1 MSDQTQDRVPYSYDE
16 IFPERFLHAP
26 DLDGRTVTLL
36 ITDIWGE
43 YIQNPKQKR
52 KKERGDLCGVLA
64 FERTKREYAMSKQN
78 AWIIKALWGKDPA
91 NIRGKRITIAPVPD
105 SSGFTEHGTRILFVG
120 SPDIDNDV
128 AFTLPGG
135 QALTFKKTV
144 SNRQE
149 VVEGAVD
156 PVTGE
161 VGAAAVERPDNR
173 FHGTDD
179 DLGAGSATVAAETP
193 ATPTQTAQG
202 GDAGLFAAPT
212 TPATETGAD
221 DGDVPGRGPLVKTT
235 DPVTPERKRLFDV
248 AWDKAINEGADEAEL
263 LAAVC
268 DAVGAPTLEGL
279 TMEQAAAGLQYLKA
293 HS

>member
-1 MSDQTQDRVPYSYDE
+1 
-16 IFPERFLHAP
+16 
-26 DLDGRTVTLL
+26 
-36 ITDIWGE
+36 
-43 YIQNPKQKR
+43 
-52 KKERGDLCGVLA
+52 
-64 FERTKREYAMSKQN
+64 MSKQN

-91 NIRGKRITIAPVPD
+91 GILGKRITIAPVPD

-120 SPDIDNDV
+120 SPDIDNDL

-161 VGAAAVERPDNR
+161 VGADPVERPDNR

-179 DLGAGSATVAAETP
+179 DLGAGSAEPSEALQYAAARVDGKTPAEALDTATAGTETP
-193 ATPTQTAQG
+193 ATAPQQAQN
-202 GDAGLFAAPT
+202 GDPT
-212 TPATETGAD
+212 TDGGTDASEAFTGSGAAAAED
-221 DGDVPGRGPLVKTT
+221 DGEIPGRGPLVKTT
-235 DPVTPERKRLFDV
+235 DPVTPARQHLLDV
-248 AWDKAINEGADEAEL
+248 AWDKAINEGADEGEL

-268 DAVGAPTLEGL
+268 DAVGAPTLDAL
-279 TMEQAAAGLQYLKA
+279 TMGQAQAALTYLKA